1 MLPYIKNK
9 NNGESMSTKSTISF
23 GPNYHFYQEV
33 FDVSNVYLQ
42 VEGYEYEI
50 KNDKAMIQIPIGVWK
65 KMLEDWVKNGWSED
79 QDNKETEIGEKWL
92 ESLEEL
98 VKMKEEDRKT
108 NEP

>member
-1 MLPYIKNK
+1 
-9 NNGESMSTKSTISF
+9 MSTKSTISF

-50 KNDKAMIQIPIGVWK
+50 KNDKAMIQIPIGVWR
-65 KMLEDWVKNGWSED
+65 KMLEDWVKNGWSEN

>member
-1 MLPYIKNK
+1 
-9 NNGESMSTKSTISF
+9 MSTKSTISF
-23 GPNYHFYQEV
+23 GPNYHFYQEI

-50 KNDKAMIQIPIGVWK
+50 KNDKAMIQIPIGAWR